1 MSPRRMLPGWL
12 PQQRWFGAKGR
23 QIQDIQV
30 VADRV
35 LVEGDPTLRHLLVA
49 VDLAEDTETYQ
60 LLVGARTE
68 IPQRLEP
75 AIIGVDGKR
84 VLYDAAH
91 DSELTH
97 VLMQL
102 LSGGQDDTG

>member
-1 MSPRRMLPGWL
+1 MSPGRMLPGWL

-49 VDLAEDTETYQ
+49 VDLGEDIETYQ
-60 LLVGARTE
+60 LLVGSRTE
-68 IPQRLEP
+68 IPQRLEH

-84 VLYDAAH
+84 VLYHAPARPGAPARPR
-91 DSELTH
+91 EE
-97 VLMQL
+97 VR
-102 LSGGQDDTG
+102 GG